1 MTVNLMDT
9 VKGMFTSE
17 AVDKAATT
25 TGESPDG
32 MRQAMHGAVPAIFA
46 GLTQAVG
53 TPTGA
58 ARIFGA
64 ITDKSGASSQGL
76 MSAVFGDKGSAVT
89 GVLAKG
95 SGVKSEAA
103 SHALSFALPLV
114 MGVLGKHVTSNGLT
128 AGGISQLLAGH
139 KEAIQNDPHTP
150 PGLAG
155 ALGLGSLS
163 GLGRPSAELA
173 QPRVSRTEGTSAA
186 EAPKRPRWGIILPAL
201 GLGALIIWGLAS
213 ATRSHAPAVGVTAP
227 QPPAPPAATL
237 HAPPAPGPIALPGGK
252 TLDVAPDSV
261 EAQMA
266 HGLSDGSLQ
275 LPHTYEPEH
284 LTFDYDS
291 STITP
296 TSAKTINDLALM
308 LDAYPTSRIR
318 VVGHTDSTGTTA
330 ANQPLSEARAKAIKD
345 ALVAKGIAADRIEIA
360 GEAARQPAPGAKPEE
375 ATNRRA
381 EVVLLSR

>member
-1 MTVNLMDT
+1 MAVNLMDT

-32 MRQAMHGAVPAIFA
+32 MRKAMHGAVPSIFA

-58 ARIFGA
+58 ARIFGT
-64 ITDKSGASSQGL
+64 ITDKGGASAQGL

-89 GVLAKG
+89 SVLAKG

-114 MGVLGKHVTSNGLT
+114 MGALARHVTSNGLT
-128 AGGISQLLAGH
+128 AGGLSQVLAGH
-139 KEAIQNDPHTP
+139 KDAIQNDPHTP

-155 ALGLGSLS
+155 AFGLPSLAGLGGAATQLV
-163 GLGRPSAELA
+163 
-173 QPRVSRTEGTSAA
+173 QPRAKTESTTTA
-186 EAPKRPRWGIILPAL
+186 EAPKRRWGVILPAAA
-201 GLGALIIWGLAS
+201 LGALLIWGISSL
-213 ATRSHAPAVGVTAP
+213 SHNRAEKVGVTAP
-227 QPPAPPAATL
+227 QPPAPPAVTL
-237 HAPPAPGPIALPGGK
+237 HAPAVPGAIVLPGGK
-252 TLDVAPDSV
+252 SLDVAADSV

-266 HGLSDGSLQ
+266 HGLSDASLQ
-275 LPHTYEPEH
+275 LPHTYDLEH

-296 TSAKTINDLALM
+296 TSAKTVNDLAVM

-318 VVGHTDSTGTTA
+318 VVGHTDSVGTTA
-330 ANQPLSEARAKAIKD
+330 ANQPLSEARAKAVKE
-345 ALVAKGIAADRIEIA
+345 ALVAKGVAADRIETA

-375 ATNRRA
+375 VTNRRA

>member
-9 VKGMFTSE
+9 VKDMLTPE

-32 MRQAMHGAVPAIFA
+32 MRKAMHGAVPAIFA
-46 GLTQAVG
+46 GLTQVVG

-58 ARIFGA
+58 ARIFGT
-64 ITDKSGASSQGL
+64 ITDKGGTSAQGL

-89 GVLAKG
+89 SVLAKG
-95 SGVKSEAA
+95 SGVRSEAA

-114 MGVLGKHVTSNGLT
+114 MGVLAKHVTSNRITADGL
-128 AGGISQLLAGH
+128 SQLLAGH

-155 ALGLGSLS
+155 ALGLGSLA
-163 GLGRPSAELA
+163 GLGGAVTQFA
-173 QPRVSRTEGTSAA
+173 QPRARTESTTTT
-186 EAPKRPRWGIILPAL
+186 EAQRRRWRMILPAVA
-201 GLGALIIWGLAS
+201 LGALLIWGISSL
-213 ATRSHAPAVGVTAP
+213 SHNRAERVGVTAP
-227 QPPAPPAATL
+227 QPPAPPAVTM
-237 HAPPAPGPIALPGGK
+237 HAPAVPAPGPIALPGGK

-266 HGLSDGSLQ
+266 HGLSDTSLQ
-275 LPHTYEPEH
+275 LPHTFDLEH

-296 TSAKTINDLALM
+296 TSTKTVNDLALM

-318 VVGHTDSTGTTA
+318 VVGHTDSMGTTN
-330 ANQPLSEARAKAIKD
+330 ANQPLSEARAKAVKD
-345 ALVAKGIAADRIEIA
+345 ALVAKGIAADRIETA
-360 GEAARQPAPGAKPEE
+360 GEAARAPAPGTKPEE

-381 EVVLLSR
+381 EVILLSR

>member
-1 MTVNLMDT
+1 MAVNLMDS

-17 AVDKAATT
+17 AVDKAAAT

-32 MRQAMHGAVPAIFA
+32 MRKAMHGAVPAIFA
-46 GLTQAVG
+46 GLTQTVG

-58 ARIFGA
+58 ARIFGT
-64 ITDKSGASSQGL
+64 ITDKGGTSAQGL

-89 GVLAKG
+89 SVLARG

-114 MGVLGKHVTSNGLT
+114 MGALAKHVSSNGIT
-128 AGGISQLLAGH
+128 AGGLSQLLAGH
-139 KEAIQNDPHTP
+139 KEAIQKDPHTP

-155 ALGLGSLS
+155 ALGLGSLA
-163 GLGRPSAELA
+163 GLGGAATKLV
-173 QPRVSRTEGTSAA
+173 QPRTRTESTTTA
-186 EAPKRPRWGIILPAL
+186 EAPRRRWNVILPAAA
-201 GLGALIIWGLAS
+201 LGALLIWGIAS
-213 ATRSHAPAVGVTAP
+213 LSHNRADRVGVTAP
-227 QPPAPPAATL
+227 QPPAPPAVTL
-237 HAPPAPGPIALPGGK
+237 HAPPAMTGPIALPGGK

-266 HGLSDGSLQ
+266 HGLSDSTLQ
-275 LPHTYEPEH
+275 LPHTYDLEH

-296 TSAKTINDLALM
+296 TSAKTVNDLALM

-318 VVGHTDSTGTTA
+318 VVGHTDSMGTTT
-330 ANQPLSEARAKAIKD
+330 ANQPLSEGRAKAVKD
-345 ALVAKGIAADRIEIA
+345 ALVAKGIAADRIETA
-360 GEAARQPAPGAKPEE
+360 GEAARQPAPGTKPEE

-381 EVVLLSR
+381 EVILLSR